1 MARKFCVKTIESII
15 FYSLV
20 ILSCLLGAFLSHNV
34 SFEKEIF
41 FIAYVSVVAY
51 TIIEII
57 FRASLFFERNKVVLR
72 LIFLVICAAASFVL
86 LKTPSGMIVKQ
97 ELETPIESFTKID
110 VKIKP
115 MAGYLVCIT
124 FEMSQEQFCDLIN
137 KLGFKKI
144 PLEEV
149 KFYGIEAK
157 VFQDKLRN
165 KIDSILSFVQ
175 DKRRYD
181 YGPRNIKYFVYD
193 TGTMTAYYEHLND
206 KGWD

>member
-1 MARKFCVKTIESII
+1 MKAIELII
-15 FYSLV
+15 FNIFV
-20 ILSCLLGAFLSHNV
+20 VLSCIMGAVLAHNIA
-34 SFEKEIF
+34 FEKEILF
-41 FIAYVSVVAY
+41 VAYVAVVAY

-57 FRASLFFERNKVVLR
+57 FKTTLFFKRNKVVLR
-72 LIFLVICAAASFVL
+72 MIFLVICAAASFVL
-86 LKTPSGMIVKQ
+86 LKTPSGMIVKH
-97 ELETPIESFTKID
+97 ELEAPIESFTKID
-110 VKIKP
+110 VEIKP

-144 PLEEV
+144 PLKEV
-149 KFYGIEAK
+149 KFYGIEAN
-157 VFQDKLRN
+157 VFQDKSRN

-175 DKRRYD
+175 DKRRHD

-193 TGTMTAYYEHLND
+193 TETMTAYYEHLND